1 MRGVASPA
9 FSRSCLKRE
18 PCVPGSHLQ
27 THACV
32 HAVMHTR
39 HTRPQAHGRQD
50 GEKSPH
56 PRFSWT
62 APRPGHLHNLGGGAV
77 PGDGEQS
84 ACLVVVLVFRCKEPE
99 RGSVPDRWSRE
110 AELAGMRLVTQACWR
125 GGRHAPR
132 AAWARARGLDCH
144 AVLCLPSPG
153 PGGENQPRSRVG
165 GAGCPLLLLTRSGSS
180 GKDCSP
186 VDGRLDSLLHPSL
199 HAVRSSG
206 SVQASGR
213 EWE

>member
-1 MRGVASPA
+1 MSRG
-9 FSRSCLKRE
+9 L
-18 PCVPGSHLQ
+18 
-27 THACV
+27 TY
-32 HAVMHTR
+32 R
-39 HTRPQAHGRQD
+39 HTRVCTQSCTHATHGLRPTGD
-50 GEKSPH
+50 KTERSPLIH
-56 PRFSWT
+56 ASLGQPHALGTCTTW
-62 APRPGHLHNLGGGAV
+62 GGGAV

-132 AAWARARGLDCH
+132 AAWARARGLDGH

>member
-1 MRGVASPA
+1 MCPGVSPTDTRVCARSHAHTPHTASGPRETRRREVPSSTLLLDSPTPWAPA
-9 FSRSCLKRE
+9 Q
-18 PCVPGSHLQ
+18 P
-27 THACV
+27 
-32 HAVMHTR
+32 
-39 HTRPQAHGRQD
+39 
-50 GEKSPH
+50 
-56 PRFSWT
+56 
-62 APRPGHLHNLGGGAV
+62 GGGAV

-132 AAWARARGLDCH
+132 AAWARARGLDGH